1 MLQKI
6 KLSLRIKNTSFD
18 IEVQSLIDA
27 AKKDL
32 TLSGVNEAK
41 VVSTDPLILRAV
53 TLYAKAHFGLGNDDS
68 EKYVAAYESLKTH
81 LSLSA
86 EYTEG

>member
-53 TLYAKAHFGLGNDDS
+53 TLYAKAHFGLGNDGS

-81 LSLSA
+81 LALSS